1 MRERYNYRDMA
12 EKEIAV
18 RLRVRVTPGAPHNEV
33 MSYVEGVLK
42 VKVAAPP
49 VKGQANKELISFLSN
64 ILGVRKNQIS
74 ILKGETSRDKV
85 LAIEGVTQQELE
97 SRLSRLTAQG
107 RLV

>member
-1 MRERYNYRDMA
+1 MA
-12 EKEIAV
+12 DKESGA
-18 RLRVRVTPGAPHNEV
+18 RLHVRVTPGAPRNEV

-49 VKGQANKELISFLSN
+49 VKGQANKELISFLAD

-85 LAIEGVTQQELE
+85 LAIEGVTEQELK
-97 SRLSRLTAQG
+97 SRLTAQG